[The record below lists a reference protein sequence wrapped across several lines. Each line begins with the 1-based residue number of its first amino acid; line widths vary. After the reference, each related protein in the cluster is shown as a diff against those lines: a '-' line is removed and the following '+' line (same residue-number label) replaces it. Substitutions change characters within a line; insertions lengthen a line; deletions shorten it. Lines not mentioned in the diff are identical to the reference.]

1 MATLQRRVLL
11 VEDSAGDAEL
21 TCESLARAPAQ
32 AFEVLR
38 ASTLAES
45 LLLLSARSVDVVIL
59 DLNLPDSRGVDTVRR
74 IRVVLSQ
81 TPIVVVTGVVDEDL
95 RSQAIAEGAE
105 DVFAKEES
113 HTRLFWR
120 SIAHIIE
127 RRREQQRQF
136 QRVLDATPDAILVVN
151 DAGVMLYVNQ
161 SAVDLFGRSREDL
174 QGESLGF
181 SVADNVPAEIHIA
194 RPDGERVCEMRV
206 VRMEWSDER
215 AYLASVRDITERK
228 RAEALQAR
236 SAELEFENRR
246 IQEASRLK
254 SAFLAN
260 MSHELRT
267 PLNAIIGFSELLY
280 DGMISPGSPQYRT
293 FIGHILG
300 SGKHLL
306 QLINDVLDLSKIEA
320 GKVVFAP
327 ELVDLGRLVSEVC
340 ASLGAL
346 ASQKRVQLRI
356 DHDESLV
363 DVQLDPGRFKQ
374 ILYNYLSNAL
384 KFSPDGAQVL
394 IRTRTEVGGMFRLDV
409 RDQGVGISQT
419 DQARLFKEFQQ
430 LEAGANKRH
439 GGTGLGLALT
449 KRLVEA
455 QGGSVGVHSV
465 VGQGSEFYAV
475 LPRHVPGQP
484 LND

>member
-1 MATLQRRVLL
+1 M
-11 VEDSAGDAEL
+11 
-21 TCESLARAPAQ
+21 
-32 AFEVLR
+32 
-38 ASTLAES
+38 
-45 LLLLSARSVDVVIL
+45 
-59 DLNLPDSRGVDTVRR
+59 R
-74 IRVVLSQ
+74 I
-81 TPIVVVTGVVDEDL
+81 
-95 RSQAIAEGAE
+95 
-105 DVFAKEES
+105 
-113 HTRLFWR
+113 
-120 SIAHIIE
+120 
-127 RRREQQRQF
+127 
-136 QRVLDATPDAILVVN
+136 
-151 DAGVMLYVNQ
+151 
-161 SAVDLFGRSREDL
+161 
-174 QGESLGF
+174 
-181 SVADNVPAEIHIA
+181 
-194 RPDGERVCEMRV
+194 
-206 VRMEWSDER
+206 VRMEWNDDR
-215 AYLASVRDITERK
+215 AHLATVRDITERK

-346 ASQKRVQLRI
+346 ASQKHVQLRI
-356 DHDESLV
+356 DHDASLV

-409 RDQGVGISQT
+409 RDQGAGISQA
-419 DQARLFKEFQQ
+419 DQARLFMEFQQ

-455 QGGSVGVHSV
+455 QGGSVGVNSV

-475 LPRHVPGQP
+475 LPRHVPSQP

>member
-1 MATLQRRVLL
+1 MPPVALPARQTPPRGGRRTEGDGPTIGLILCAEKNEAIARYSVLHEHEQL
-11 VEDSAGDAEL
+11 FAAKYVTYLPSVEEL
-21 TCESLARAPAQ
+21 ERELARDSHM
-32 AFEVLR
+32 FE
-38 ASTLAES
+38 
-45 LLLLSARSVDVVIL
+45 
-59 DLNLPDSRGVDTVRR
+59 
-74 IRVVLSQ
+74 
-81 TPIVVVTGVVDEDL
+81 
-95 RSQAIAEGAE
+95 
-105 DVFAKEES
+105 
-113 HTRLFWR
+113 
-120 SIAHIIE
+120 
-127 RRREQQRQF
+127 
-136 QRVLDATPDAILVVN
+136 
-151 DAGVMLYVNQ
+151 
-161 SAVDLFGRSREDL
+161 
-174 QGESLGF
+174 
-181 SVADNVPAEIHIA
+181 
-194 RPDGERVCEMRV
+194 
-206 VRMEWSDER
+206 
-215 AYLASVRDITERK
+215 
-228 RAEALQAR
+228 AR

-384 KFSPDGAQVL
+384 KFSPDGAQAASYTPL
-394 IRTRTEVGGMFRLDV
+394 TLP
-409 RDQGVGISQT
+409 
-419 DQARLFKEFQQ
+419 AH
-430 LEAGANKRH
+430 A
-439 GGTGLGLALT
+439 LG
-449 KRLVEA
+449 E
-455 QGGSVGVHSV
+455 S
-465 VGQGSEFYAV
+465 
-475 LPRHVPGQP
+475 
-484 LND
+484 

>member
-1 MATLQRRVLL
+1 M
-11 VEDSAGDAEL
+11 
-21 TCESLARAPAQ
+21 
-32 AFEVLR
+32 
-38 ASTLAES
+38 
-45 LLLLSARSVDVVIL
+45 
-59 DLNLPDSRGVDTVRR
+59 
-74 IRVVLSQ
+74 
-81 TPIVVVTGVVDEDL
+81 
-95 RSQAIAEGAE
+95 AEGAE

-113 HTRLFWR
+113 NNRLFWR

-151 DAGVMLYVNQ
+151 DEGVMLYVNQ

-174 QGESLGF
+174 LGESLGF

-194 RPDGERVCEMRV
+194 RADGERVCEMRI
-206 VRMEWSDER
+206 VRMEWNDER

-236 SAELEFENRR
+236 SVELEFENRR

-280 DGMISPGSPQYRT
+280 DGMISPSSPQYRT
-293 FIGHILG
+293 FIGHIQS

-306 QLINDVLDLSKIEA
+306 QLINDVLDLSKVEA
-320 GKVVFAP
+320 GKVVFTPRAGGPGPARFRSLRQPGRTGGAEAP
-327 ELVDLGRLVSEVC
+327 AA
-340 ASLGAL
+340 ASM
-346 ASQKRVQLRI
+346 

-384 KFSPDGAQVL
+384 KFSPDEGVVH
-394 IRTRTEVGGMFRLDV
+394 IRTRSEVGGMFRLDV
-409 RDQGVGISQT
+409 RDQGPGISLAIRPPVQGIPAAGSRRQQAPWRHGLGAGT
-419 DQARLFKEFQQ
+419 DQAPGGG
-430 LEAGANKRH
+430 AGRQRGCEEH
-439 GGTGLGLALT
+439 
-449 KRLVEA
+449 
-455 QGGSVGVHSV
+455 
-465 VGQGSEFYAV
+465 VGQGSEFFAV
-475 LPRHVPGQP
+475 LPRRPPEP

>member
-1 MATLQRRVLL
+1 M
-11 VEDSAGDAEL
+11 
-21 TCESLARAPAQ
+21 
-32 AFEVLR
+32 
-38 ASTLAES
+38 
-45 LLLLSARSVDVVIL
+45 
-59 DLNLPDSRGVDTVRR
+59 
-74 IRVVLSQ
+74 
-81 TPIVVVTGVVDEDL
+81 
-95 RSQAIAEGAE
+95 AEGAE

-113 HTRLFWR
+113 NNRLFWR

-127 RRREQQRQF
+127 RKREQQRQF

-151 DAGVMLYVNQ
+151 DEGVMLYVNQ

-174 QGESLGF
+174 LGESLGF

-194 RPDGERVCEMRV
+194 RADGERVCEMRI
-206 VRMEWSDER
+206 VRMEWNDER

-236 SAELEFENRR
+236 SVELEFENRR

-267 PLNAIIGFSELLY
+267 PLNAIIGFGELLY
-280 DGMISPGSPQYRT
+280 DGMISPSSPQYRT
-293 FIGHILG
+293 FIGHIQS

-306 QLINDVLDLSKIEA
+306 QLINDVLDLSKVEA
-320 GKVVFAP
+320 GKVVFTP
-327 ELVDLGRLVSEVC
+327 EPVDLGRLVSEVC

-346 ASQKRVQLRI
+346 AAQKRLLLQV

-384 KFSPDGAQVL
+384 KFSPEEGVVH
-394 IRTRTEVGGMFRLDV
+394 IRTRSEVGGMFRLDV
-409 RDQGVGISQT
+409 RDQGPGISLA
-419 DQARLFKEFQQ
+419 DQAACSRNSSSWKP
-430 LEAGANKRH
+430 ASTSAMAARAWGWH
-439 GGTGLGLALT
+439 
-449 KRLVEA
+449 
-455 QGGSVGVHSV
+455 
-465 VGQGSEFYAV
+465 
-475 LPRHVPGQP
+475 
-484 LND
+484 